1 MMKHQLEKEKRSG
14 LILFIIGTIILI
26 SAIIWAIIRS
36 LDIGIYVLAMGYPI
50 IYSIAFGLFLLIIGI
65 YTLLSNPRN
74 KGLLLLIIGSLLT
87 SVGSYYTINVFLNF
101 EIFKFEPQII
111 VYVVI
116 SIIIGIII
124 ILFGINLSQDGNQS
138 QFSMIYYFISNFII
152 NRGI

>member
-116 SIIIGIII
+116 PIIIGIII
-124 ILFGINLSQDGNQS
+124 ILFGIKLVRMEINHNLV
-138 QFSMIYYFISNFII
+138 
-152 NRGI
+152 

>member
-1 MMKHQLEKEKRSG
+1 MLLMVKHQLEKKKRSG

-26 SAIIWAIIRS
+26 FSFLWAIIWS
-36 LDIGIYVLAMGYPI
+36 LDLGIYVLAMGYPI
-50 IYSIAFGLFLLIIGI
+50 IYSIAFGLFIFFIGV

-74 KGLLLLIIGSLLT
+74 KGLLVLIIGSLLT

-116 SIIIGIII
+116 PIIIGILI
-124 ILFGINLSQDGNQS
+124 ILFGIKLVR
-138 QFSMIYYFISNFII
+138 MKISNCSISVYF
-152 NRGI
+152 

>member
-1 MMKHQLEKEKRSG
+1 MVKHQLEKEKRKG

-26 SAIIWAIIRS
+26 SAIIWAIVGS
-36 LDIGIYVLAMGYPI
+36 LDLGIYVLAMGYPI
-50 IYSIAFGLFLLIIGI
+50 IYSIAFGLFLFFIGI
-65 YTLLSNPRN
+65 YTLLSIPRN

-116 SIIIGIII
+116 PIIIGIII
-124 ILFGINLSQDGNQS
+124 ILFGIKLVRKEINHNLV
-138 QFSMIYYFISNFII
+138 
-152 NRGI
+152 

>member
-1 MMKHQLEKEKRSG
+1 MEKKKRNG

-26 SAIIWAIIRS
+26 SAITWAIVWS
-36 LDIGIYVLAMGYPI
+36 LDLGIYVLAMGYPI
-50 IYSIAFGLFLLIIGI
+50 IYSIAFGLFLFFIGI

-87 SVGSYYTINVFLNF
+87 IVGSYYTINIFLNF

-116 SIIIGIII
+116 PIIIGILI
-124 ILFGINLSQDGNQS
+124 ILFGIKLVR
-138 QFSMIYYFISNFII
+138 MKISNCSISVYF
-152 NRGI
+152 

>member
-1 MMKHQLEKEKRSG
+1 MVKHQLEKEKRSG
-14 LILFIIGTIILI
+14 LIIFIIGTIILI
-26 SAIIWAIIRS
+26 SAIIWAIVRS
-36 LDIGIYVLAMGYPI
+36 LDLGIYVLAMGYPT
-50 IYSIAFGLFLLIIGI
+50 IYFIAFGLFLFFIGI

-87 SVGSYYTINVFLNF
+87 SVGSYYTINIFLNF

-124 ILFGINLSQDGNQS
+124 ILFGIKLVRMEINHNLG
-138 QFSMIYYFISNFII
+138 
-152 NRGI
+152 

>member
-1 MMKHQLEKEKRSG
+1 MVKHQLEKEKRSG

-26 SAIIWAIIRS
+26 SAIIWAIVWS

-50 IYSIAFGLFLLIIGI
+50 IYSIAFGLFLFFIGV

-87 SVGSYYTINVFLNF
+87 IVGSYYTINIFLNF

-111 VYVVI
+111 VYV
-116 SIIIGIII
+116 IIPIIMGIII
-124 ILFGINLSQDGNQS
+124 VIFGIKLIKMEINHNLV
-138 QFSMIYYFISNFII
+138 
-152 NRGI
+152 